1 MNGVY
6 LGLVHPTSPLAASLT
21 AGCIFLEESDSKYS
35 RWNVK
40 ILPPACRY
48 ILLISAKT
56 PRFLPVY
63 FANPL
68 PEQFANSHWINGR

>member
-1 MNGVY
+1 MKEVY
-6 LGLVHPTSPLAASLT
+6 LGLVLPTSPLAASLT
-21 AGCIFLEESDSKYS
+21 AGCIFMGESDNKNS

-40 ILPPACRY
+40 ILPPACRN

-68 PEQFANSHWINGR
+68 PE